1 MINIC
6 IRRCDDAKF
15 VPVQLHSCPT
25 PSQPTSNLTPLPTA
39 LHRGL
44 LGPSAVT
51 DKVLCYT
58 PHETHRNEL
67 HTHHLVNLSLKCET
81 TNAQLEQSIHFCT
94 LALYWSDGQSQPYVE
109 RYISLDSSA
118 TRSREVQMLRWRYW
132 AHRCANAPMG
142 PTMLRVIHCL
152 CTEYCNEQSAG
163 DHDLSATITWQSM
176 GFIMLW
182 LADHTA
188 YINSLNT

>member
-67 HTHHLVNLSLKCET
+67 HAHHLVNLSLKCET

-94 LALYWSDGQSQPYVE
+94 LALYWSYGQSQPYVE
-109 RYISLDSSA
+109 RYISVDSSA
-118 TRSREVQMLRWRYW
+118 TRSRGTNASMKVLSSQMCKCTNGTNNAQGNTLPV
-132 AHRCANAPMG
+132 HRI
-142 PTMLRVIHCL
+142 L
-152 CTEYCNEQSAG
+152 
-163 DHDLSATITWQSM
+163 
-176 GFIMLW
+176 
-182 LADHTA
+182 
-188 YINSLNT
+188 